1 MPKRGRRLD
10 RAGWK
15 FAASGMSGIQ
25 FQVAEFAEPH
35 SHSDCD
41 GQLVI
46 WFASLR
52 FRQRGGGEQQDTYA
66 FGEQY
71 WEDIG
76 EHQQRVG
83 VDEILFVDCAQS
95 TGDDR
100 GRAKRIANARVYSE
114 CSWKFQRDGGDR
126 QRRIER
132 DDGHFFIRDR
142 HQRWT
147 AGGESR
153 Q

>member
-25 FQVAEFAEPH
+25 FQVAEPH

-41 GQLVI
+41 GQLVF

-95 TGDDR
+95 SSDSG
-100 GRAKRIANARVYSE
+100 GGAKRIADSGFYSE
-114 CSWKFQRDGGDR
+114 CGRN
-126 QRRIER
+126 
-132 DDGHFFIRDR
+132 
-142 HQRWT
+142 
-147 AGGESR
+147 
-153 Q
+153 